1 MNHDSRSLQ
10 VRLERR
16 LWRYVKFV
24 AGRSTAL
31 SRCHVFVA
39 GVQRSG
45 TNMLMELL
53 EWSRWTDVYYETDLR
68 AFSNYRMRSRE
79 VIRALTAR
87 SRAPSFVI
95 KTLCELDELRSL
107 MSDFEPAKTLWI
119 VRRFDDSVT
128 SAVRSFAN
136 FASQV
141 HRLAKDK
148 TAAEWRG
155 NGMSD
160 HTQKLLQQFDHADL
174 SEPSGAALMWYYR
187 NVLFFEL
194 GLQDDPR
201 VRLLF
206 YEDLVG
212 DPVGTMQE
220 TFGFLGLQDWSPRVT
235 RHVHAKSVG
244 KSRRAA
250 IEPGVRE
257 LCDSL
262 YSRFEA
268 LRLPGR
274 LVQF

>member
-1 MNHDSRSLQ
+1 MNHDSRSLKA
-10 VRLERR
+10 RFERR
-16 LWRYVKFV
+16 LWRSTKFI
-24 AGRSTAL
+24 AGRSLTVD
-31 SRCHVFVA
+31 RCHVFVA

-53 EWSRWTDVYYETDLR
+53 EWSRWTDVYHETDPR
-68 AFSNYRMRSRE
+68 AFSNYRMRPRE
-79 VIRALTAR
+79 VIRTLAAR
-87 SRAPSFVI
+87 SRAPTFVI
-95 KTLCELDELRSL
+95 KTLCELDELQAL
-107 MSDFEPAKTLWI
+107 MRDFEPAKTLWI

-160 HTQKLLQQFDHADL
+160 HTQRLLQQFDHTEL

-194 GLQDDPR
+194 ELQADPR

-220 TFGFLGLQDWSPRVT
+220 TFEFLGLPDWSPRIT
-235 RHVHAKSVG
+235 RYVHAKSVG
-244 KSRRAA
+244 KSRLAP
-250 IEPGVRE
+250 IEPSVRG

-262 YSRFEA
+262 YARFEA
-268 LRLPGR
+268 LRLPKR
-274 LVQF
+274 

>member
-1 MNHDSRSLQ
+1 MTHDVRSLR

-16 LWRYVKFV
+16 LWRATKLV
-24 AGRSTAL
+24 ARLGAAPG
-31 SRCHVFVA
+31 RCHVFVA

-53 EWSRWTDVYYETDLR
+53 EWSRWTDVYHETDPR
-68 AFSNYRMRSRE
+68 AFSNYLMRPRG
-79 VIRALTAR
+79 VIRALAAR
-87 SRAPSFVI
+87 SPAPTFVI
-95 KTLCELDELRSL
+95 KTLCELDELREL
-107 MSDFEPAKTLWI
+107 MREFEPAKTLWI
-119 VRRFDDSVT
+119 VRRFDDTVT
-128 SAVRSFAN
+128 SAVRSFPN

-160 HTQKLLQQFDHADL
+160 QTQQLLRQLDHAEL
-174 SEPSGAALMWYYR
+174 SDTSGAALMWYYR

-194 GLQDDPR
+194 GLQVDPR

-212 DPVGTMQE
+212 DPVGTMQKI
-220 TFGFLGLQDWSPRVT
+220 FDFLGLPDWSPRVT
-235 RHVHAKSVG
+235 RYVYAKSVG
-244 KSRRAA
+244 KSRLDA
-250 IEPGVRE
+250 IEPRVRE

-262 YSRFEA
+262 YARFEA
-268 LRLPGR
+268 LRQPGQC
-274 LVQF
+274 VQA